1 MVQMMTRPLRPVRS
15 ALLAALAPAAGL
27 AMMPQL
33 ETTEPLGT
41 TTTYQGQLKNNG
53 QILSGQ
59 ADTDFR
65 YQLTIVDDSGSDEF
79 VQAKVARN
87 MKNNTFAIRTSKP
100 NTEVSW
106 QVSGV
111 RHDARAKANPRTIE
125 VEKTGADKVKF
136 HSPEAFGSPTASAIT
151 PFNGR

>member
-1 MVQMMTRPLRPVRS
+1 MVQMKTRTLRPAAS
-15 ALLAALAPAAGL
+15 TLQAALALAAGL
-27 AMMPQL
+27 AMTPQL
-33 ETTEPLGT
+33 ASAEPLGT

-53 QILSGQ
+53 QIFSGQ

-79 VQAKVARN
+79 VQAKVARKTKDN
-87 MKNNTFAIRTSKP
+87 AFAIRTSSP

-111 RHDARAKANPRTIE
+111 RHDAWAKANPRTIE
-125 VEKTGADKVKF
+125 FEKTGANKGKF
-136 HSPEAFGSPTASAIT
+136 LSPEAFGSPTASAIT